1 MTGRLHK
8 GKVLRI
14 MLVLVT
20 AAVVMALI
28 LQETSSPF
36 KAFTEDF
43 RRSLSGG
50 TGGSGGSGGSEK
62 SKTSSKGGPCS
73 IRDCPVDSFSFFI
86 QSGAAN
92 VMAAKIC
99 LQNKL
104 VLGTVMN
111 NAGHGINMV
120 LMNDKTGEVIKTGTF
135 NMYSGDVKPLIEFL
149 KSIETGHVVL
159 MASFDDPSTKLTAE
173 ARQLISELGSSS
185 VKSLGFRDNWVFVGR
200 KGASAQSNFEKHMK
214 SNGATNK
221 YDGWPELIE
230 IQGCIPRNLE

>member
-1 MTGRLHK
+1 MTGRLHFN

-14 MLVLVT
+14 VLVLVT

-43 RRSLSGG
+43 RRFLSGG
-50 TGGSGGSGGSEK
+50 TEGSGGSEK

-92 VMAAKIC
+92 DLAAKIC
-99 LQNKL
+99 LHNKL
-104 VLGTVMN
+104 VLGKVMN
-111 NAGHGINMV
+111 NVGRGINMV
-120 LMNDKTGEVIKTGTF
+120 LMNGKTGEVIKTGRFDMFT
-135 NMYSGDVKPLIEFL
+135 GDVKPLIEFL

-159 MASFDDPSTKLTAE
+159 MASFDEPSTKLTAE

-214 SNGATNK
+214 NDGATNK